1 MSFPRLIFVLSIVCV
16 CVYLYDSKY
25 LFLPFWFCV
34 VLCCTFCFCV
44 LPICIYKSRL
54 NISQTAPKAK
64 IFVGSDNFDNNYLI
78 TESEVV
84 TGKSQTEALPY

>member
-1 MSFPRLIFVLSIVCV
+1 MIVNI
-16 CVYLYDSKY
+16 Y
-25 LFLPFWFCV
+25 FCPSGF
-34 VLCCTFCFCV
+34 VLCCVVRFVFV
-44 LPICIYKSRL
+44 FFQSAYISRL